1 MVGSKRI
8 VVEIASDPPS
18 QSRGLMF
25 RERLEKDHG
34 MLFVFPTAEQR
45 CFWMKNTPLPLTIA
59 YIDKSGTI
67 VSLADMQPY
76 SLEPHCSIAPAQYA
90 LEMEQGWFAR
100 HGLGPGTR
108 ITEAQR

>member
-1 MVGSKRI
+1 
-8 VVEIASDPPS
+8 
-18 QSRGLMF
+18 
-25 RERLEKDHG
+25 

-59 YIDKSGTI
+59 YIDSTGTI

-76 SLEPHCSIAPAQYA
+76 SLEPHCSIAPAKFA
-90 LEMEQGWFAR
+90 LEMEQGWFGR

-108 ITEAQR
+108 ISEAPR